1 MPLFCLMI
9 AELNQVVLDIS
20 SEYLSSQQDL
30 IVKNWCPVYTSHHC
44 FLFILR
50 FQLLKLKHSQIW
62 LCEQLGKNGYHS
74 ASIWNVRRGKQVY
87 KVLLE
92 MLSGLLFS
100 CTDSGLPT
108 GLTWWISPPLPLVV
122 LKPVHEGW
130 KGHSTLWSLLHLK
143 ILSWVFEFEM
153 ISFVCF

>member
-1 MPLFCLMI
+1 MI
-9 AELNQVVLDIS
+9 AELNQVLRDIS
-20 SEYLSSQQDL
+20 SDYQPSQQDL
-30 IVKNWCPVYTSHHC
+30 VMKNWCPVNNSQCSC

-62 LCEQLGKNGYHS
+62 LCEQLGKNGYQNS
-74 ASIWNVRRGKQVY
+74 SIWNVRRGKQIY
-87 KVLLE
+87 KFLLE

-100 CTDSGLPT
+100 FTDSGLPT
-108 GLTWWISPPLPLVV
+108 GLAWWVSPPLPLVV
-122 LKPVHEGW
+122 LKPVHKGW
-130 KGHSTLWSLLHLK
+130 KGCSALWSLLHLK